1 MLTLRPLK
9 MIVFGLLLILFGLVL
24 HLEVLRGDA
33 GFIALVLCML
43 VGFSLG
49 FVGLLT
55 SDYTSDTAAAPY
67 SEAPASE
74 PAGDDDDGDG

>member
-1 MLTLRPLK
+1 MEEPMLTLRPLK
-9 MIVFGLLLILFGLVL
+9 MILFGLLLILFGLVV

-33 GFIALVLCML
+33 GFVALVLFML

-55 SDYTSDTAAAPY
+55 SDYTSKA
-67 SEAPASE
+67 
-74 PAGDDDDGDG
+74 DDDDG

>member
-9 MIVFGLLLILFGLVL
+9 MILFGLLLILFGLVL
-24 HLEVLRGDA
+24 RLEVLRGSV
-33 GFIALVLCML
+33 GLVVLALCLL

-55 SDYTSDTAAAPY
+55 SDYTG
-67 SEAPASE
+67 EA
-74 PAGDDDDGDG
+74 DDGDG

>member
-9 MIVFGLLLILFGLVL
+9 MILFGLLLIIFGLVL
-24 HLEVLRGDA
+24 HLEVLRNDA
-33 GFIALVLCML
+33 GFVALVLFML

-55 SDYTSDTAAAPY
+55 SDYTSKA
-67 SEAPASE
+67 
-74 PAGDDDDGDG
+74 DDGDG

>member
-1 MLTLRPLK
+1 MEKPMLTLRPLK
-9 MIVFGLLLILFGLVL
+9 MILFGLLLILFGLVL

-33 GFIALVLCML
+33 GFVALVLFML

-55 SDYTSDTAAAPY
+55 SDYTSKA
-67 SEAPASE
+67 
-74 PAGDDDDGDG
+74 DDGDG

>member
-24 HLEVLRGDA
+24 HREVLRGDA
-33 GFIALVLCML
+33 GLVALVLFML

-55 SDYTSDTAAAPY
+55 SDYTSKN
-67 SEAPASE
+67 
-74 PAGDDDDGDG
+74 DDSDN

>member
-24 HLEVLRGDA
+24 HLEVLRNDA
-33 GFIALVLCML
+33 GFIALVLFML

-49 FVGLLT
+49 FVGLLM
-55 SDYTSDTAAAPY
+55 SDYTS
-67 SEAPASE
+67 EA
-74 PAGDDDDGDG
+74 DDADGDG